1 MNSNKRNEEKVVLEA
16 QDSKLMQYGLPPVI
30 PKGIF
35 RTYDIRGEANESG
48 VSPGIA
54 YAIGLVFGSMVQ
66 QKGGGE
72 VIVGRDGRL
81 TGFELTQAL
90 VVGLRQSGCDV
101 IDIGQV
107 PTPLV
112 YFATKT
118 LSANSGIMVTASH
131 NPGHHNGFKSVLDGV
146 TLSTEGVQT
155 LYQRITEHN
164 WTVVSQQ
171 GGYREHEIIEPYI
184 RYVSE
189 HVQLQRPLK
198 VVVDCGNG
206 IAGVVAPAL
215 YRAMGCEVI
224 ELFCEV
230 DGHFPNHHPDPTI
243 PENLDDIR
251 AAVKAHQADVG
262 LAFDGDGDRLGL
274 ITNEGEIIWPD
285 RQLLFF
291 AQDVLKQHPG
301 SKIVFDVKCTNHL
314 SQKIT
319 EWGGLPIMNQT
330 GHSLIKKRMIAES
343 APFAGEMSGH
353 IFFNDEW
360 FGFDDGAYVGARA
373 LRIVASQS
381 STISELFQA
390 LPDSINTPEL
400 KLPMAEEKK
409 SAFMHALI
417 KGGDF
422 GEAKRITIDGL
433 RVDFGYGWG
442 LVRPSNTSA
451 YLVIRFEAETQDQ
464 LNTIQACFR
473 DALLSID
480 SELELPF

>member
-1 MNSNKRNEEKVVLEA
+1 MVLEA
-16 QDSKLMQYGLPPVI
+16 QDNRAMQYGLPPVI
-30 PKGIF
+30 PEGIF
-35 RTYDIRGEANESG
+35 RTYDIRGEANDTG
-48 VSPGIA
+48 VSLGIA
-54 YAIGLVFGSMVQ
+54 YAIGLVFGSMVIEA
-66 QKGGGE
+66 GGRE
-72 VIVGRDGRL
+72 VVVGRDGRL

-90 VVGLRQSGCDV
+90 VAGLCQSGCDV

-155 LYQRITEHN
+155 LYRRITQHE
-164 WTVVSQQ
+164 WTIASQS
-171 GGYREHEIIEPYI
+171 GGYREHEMIQPYI
-184 RYVSE
+184 QYVSE
-189 HVQLQRPLK
+189 HIQLKRPLK

-215 YRAMGCEVI
+215 YRALGCEVI
-224 ELFCEV
+224 ELFCDV

-243 PENLDDIR
+243 PGNLEDIR
-251 AAVKAHQADVG
+251 AAVKEHQADIG

-274 ITNEGEIIWPD
+274 ITNEGDIIWPD
-285 RQLLFF
+285 RQCLFF
-291 AQDVLKQHPG
+291 AQDILKQHPG
-301 SKIVFDVKCTNHL
+301 SKIIFDVKCTNHL
-314 SQKIT
+314 PQKIAA
-319 EWGGLPIMNQT
+319 WGGEPIMNQT

-373 LRIVASQS
+373 LRILASQS
-381 STISELFQA
+381 TSCSELFAA

-400 KLPMAEEKK
+400 KLPMAEDQKSHFMQQLIEKGV
-409 SAFMHALI
+409 F
-417 KGGDF
+417 GD
-422 GEAKRITIDGL
+422 AKRITIDGL

-451 YLVIRFEAETQDQ
+451 YLVIRFEAETQSQ
-464 LNTIQACFR
+464 LDAIQACFR

-480 SELELPF
+480 KDLVLPF

>member
-1 MNSNKRNEEKVVLEA
+1 MVLVVQDNKHLEFNIPEKVPE
-16 QDSKLMQYGLPPVI
+16 
-30 PKGIF
+30 GIF
-35 RTYDIRGEANESG
+35 RTYDIRGEADAAG

-54 YAIGLVFGSMVQ
+54 YAIGLVFGSMV
-66 QKGGGE
+66 KETGAHE

-81 TGFELTQAL
+81 TGLELTQAL
-90 VVGLRQSGCDV
+90 VAGLCQSGCDV
-101 IDIGQV
+101 IDIGQL

-155 LYQRITEHN
+155 LYQRI
-164 WTVVSQQ
+164 VQQ
-171 GGYREHEIIEPYI
+171 HWRLAPQSGSYRQQELIQPYI
-184 RYVSE
+184 DYVTK

-243 PENLDDIR
+243 PENLEDIR
-251 AAVKAHQADVG
+251 AAVKAHRADIG

-274 ITNEGEIIWPD
+274 ITDAGEIIWPD

-291 AQDVLKQHPG
+291 SQDVLKQHPG

-314 SQKIT
+314 PQKIS
-319 EWGGLPIMNQT
+319 EWGGVAIMNQT
-330 GHSLIKKRMIAES
+330 GHSLIKKRMLAET

-373 LRIVASQS
+373 LKILASQS
-381 STISELFQA
+381 ESCNQLFAA
-390 LPDSINTPEL
+390 LPNSINTPEL
-400 KLPMAEEKK
+400 KLPMAEDKK
-409 SAFMHALI
+409 IGFMQRLI
-417 KGGDF
+417 DEGDF
-422 GEAKRITIDGL
+422 AAAERITIDGL

-451 YLVIRFEAETQDQ
+451 YLVIRFEAETEELLQK
-464 LNTIQACFR
+464 IQSHFR
-473 DALLSID
+473 RVLLSID
-480 SELELPF
+480 SSLQLPF